1 MVSGHHV
8 ESLSCEWYNLD
19 CVLGGEWSVDW
30 QGPPLELCGLPSGP
44 MATGSWEA
52 VEGGVGLGWSRE
64 ELLGGE
70 EAPTGRRR
78 EEEERGVLSVGIR
91 GWRVTA

>member
-1 MVSGHHV
+1 MVSTHHV
-8 ESLSCEWYNLD
+8 ESLSCEWYNGWRVGCGLARG
-19 CVLGGEWSVDW
+19 L
-30 QGPPLELCGLPSGP
+30 GPPLELCRLPLGP

-52 VEGGVGLGWSRE
+52 LEGGVGLGWSRE

-78 EEEERGVLSVGIR
+78 EEEERGVLGVGIR

>member
-1 MVSGHHV
+1 MESGV
-8 ESLSCEWYNLD
+8 WT
-19 CVLGGEWSVDW
+19 GKGP
-30 QGPPLELCGLPSGP
+30 GPPLELCRLPSGP